1 MRNRLPILLIGLC
14 FWPAGALLRATEP
27 GDPGDAAYAALRAGN
42 LDRAVEMFRLAV
54 AARPDT
60 PHLHKD
66 LAYTLLKTGEREEA
80 RDQFAEALRIDA
92 QIGINDEQSSLEYG
106 FLCFETKRPIE
117 ARRIFLRWK
126 NSGSSRTQQTAAAA
140 FENIDRPLR
149 EGIERWKA
157 AVAAAPDQWTAHE
170 ELARLAE
177 ERDEL
182 DLASEHYQTAMRLR
196 PAERRLMIDLARVWN
211 QEGRSREAMAL
222 LLAASRSLSP
232 RISEMARELMPAR
245 YPYPYEF
252 EDALAVDPDNRDL
265 RREYAFLLLAMG
277 KNVEARQQFESQL
290 KKYPDDR
297 VSAQQ
302 LRLLSGMAPEQPG
315 SRLTPG
321 PAAKTPDGSSA
332 PVPAPALDAASSKE
346 MGLKSYHRG
355 YMKDALRYL
364 QAAWEEKPGDPEVA
378 LQLGWTLNMLKRDDE
393 AVQWFDRAR
402 QSDVAEVAREADH
415 AFRNLRGLRR
425 PVRFTV
431 WTMPMYSSRWDT
443 TFLYSQAKLEFVH
456 LKKRGFQPYISL
468 RWYGDT
474 RMRETMPG
482 DGPGSGPMLS
492 DSAVMLA
499 AGVNR
504 FLTPRLFVW
513 AEAGRAFSYLGNNP
527 ATGTGQADYRGGASY
542 LRGWGAVANN
552 GESGWF
558 TETGGD
564 AVYVSR
570 YNNNFLMYGQ
580 ARRGYTLSPLK
591 GGFHLQ
597 PMWNFN
603 WTADAERQWWG
614 NFAETGPG
622 VRVRWDSLPPNVSLR
637 MDVLRGAYL
646 VNRDNPHRPNFW
658 DLRASLCYAITR

>member
-1 MRNRLPILLIGLC
+1 MRNRLLILVTGLC
-14 FWPAGALLRATEP
+14 AWPTGLLLKGE
-27 GDPGDAAYAALRAGN
+27 DPGDAAYAALRAGN

-54 AARPDT
+54 AARPDA

-92 QIGINDEQSSLEYG
+92 KDEQSSLEYG

-126 NSGSSRTQQTAAAA
+126 SLGSESTSRTAAAA

-182 DLASEHYQTAMRLR
+182 DLASDHYQAALRLR
-196 PAERRLMIDLARVWN
+196 RDERRLMIDLARVWN
-211 QEGRSREAMAL
+211 QQGKSREATAL

-232 RISEMARELMPAR
+232 RIAESARELMPAR

-252 EDALAVDPDNRDL
+252 EEALVVDPDNRDL

-277 KNVEARQQFESQL
+277 KNGEARQQFEIQL
-290 KKYPDDR
+290 KKNPTDR
-297 VSAQQ
+297 ISAEQ
-302 LRLLSGMAPEQPG
+302 LRLLGGTAPEQPG
-315 SRLTPG
+315 ARLA
-321 PAAKTPDGSSA
+321 PAPQAGISDESSNPA
-332 PVPAPALDAASSKE
+332 RVPALNGASAKE

-355 YMKDALRYL
+355 YMQDALRFL

-393 AVQWFDRAR
+393 ALQWFDRAR
-402 QSDVAEVAREADH
+402 HSDVAEVAREGDR

-425 PVRFTV
+425 ATRFTV
-431 WTMPMYSSRWDT
+431 WTMPMYSSRWET

-456 LKKRGFQPYISL
+456 LKQAGFQPYISL

-474 RMRETMPG
+474 QGRGITPG
-482 DGPGSGPMLS
+482 GGAAPGPMLS

-504 FLTPRLFVW
+504 FITPRLFAW
-513 AEAGRAFSYLGNNP
+513 AEAGRAFSYLSNNP
-527 ATGTGQADYRGGASY
+527 ASGWGQPDYRGGASY

-570 YNNNFLMYGQ
+570 YDHNFLMYGQ
-580 ARRGYTLSPLK
+580 ARRGYTLPALK
-591 GGFHLQ
+591 GGFYLQ
-597 PMWNFN
+597 PMWNLN
-603 WTADAERQWWG
+603 GTVDARREWWG
-614 NFAETGPG
+614 NFVETGPG

-637 MDVLRGAYL
+637 VDLLRGAYL
-646 VNRDNPHRPNFW
+646 VNRDNPHRPNYW
-658 DLRASLCYAITR
+658 DVRASLWYAITR

>member
-1 MRNRLPILLIGLC
+1 MRNRLPVLLIGLWL
-14 FWPAGALLRATEP
+14 WPAGVLLWAE
-27 GDPGDAAYAALRAGN
+27 DPGDAAYAALRAGN

-54 AARPDT
+54 AARPDA

-80 RDQFAEALRIDA
+80 RDQFAEALRIDSK
-92 QIGINDEQSSLEYG
+92 DEQSSLEYG
-106 FLCFETKRPIE
+106 FLCFETKRPVE

-126 NSGSSRTQQTAAAA
+126 NLGSSRTQQTAAVA

-182 DLASEHYQTAMRLR
+182 DLASEHYQAAMRLR
-196 PAERRLMIDLARVWN
+196 PAERRLMLDLARVWS
-211 QEGRSREAMAL
+211 QLGKSREAMAL

-232 RISEMARELMPAR
+232 RIAETARELMPAR

-252 EDALAVDPDNRDL
+252 EEALAVDPDNRDL

-277 KNVEARQQFESQL
+277 KNGEARQQFEMQL
-290 KKYPDDR
+290 KKYPGDR

-302 LRLLSGMAPEQPG
+302 LRLLIGPAPEQPG
-315 SRLTPG
+315 ARLTPG
-321 PAAKTPDGSSA
+321 PAGATPNGSSN
-332 PVPAPALDAASSKE
+332 PVPAPVLDAASAKE

-364 QAAWEEKPGDPEVA
+364 QAAWEEKPGDSEVA

-393 AVQWFDRAR
+393 ALQWFDRAR
-402 QSDVAEVAREADH
+402 QSDVAGVAREADR

-425 PVRFTV
+425 ATRFTV

-456 LKKRGFQPYISL
+456 LKKAGFQPYVSL

-492 DSAVMLA
+492 DSAVMLD

-513 AEAGRAFSYLGNNP
+513 AEAGRAFSYLSNNP
-527 ATGTGQADYRGGASY
+527 ASGTGQADYRGGASY

-580 ARRGYTLSPLK
+580 ARRGYTLSALK
-591 GGFHLQ
+591 GGFYLQ

-637 MDVLRGAYL
+637 MDLLRGAYL

-658 DLRASLCYAITR
+658 DLRASLWYAITR

>member
-1 MRNRLPILLIGLC
+1 MCNRLLFLLVGLC
-14 FWPAGALLRATEP
+14 IWPAGGLLTAEA
-27 GDPGDAAYAALRAGN
+27 PGDAAYAALRAGN
-42 LDRAVEMFRLAV
+42 LDRAVEMFRLAI
-54 AARPDT
+54 AASPDA

-66 LAYTLLKTGEREEA
+66 LAYTLLKTGDREQA
-80 RDQFAEALRIDA
+80 RDQFADALRIDSK
-92 QIGINDEQSSLEYG
+92 DEQSSLEYG

-126 NSGSSRTQQTAAAA
+126 SLGSDRTNRTAAAA

-157 AVAAAPDQWTAHE
+157 AVAAAPEQWSAHE
-170 ELARLAE
+170 ELGRLAE

-182 DLASEHYQTAMRLR
+182 DLASEQYQAALRLHR
-196 PAERRLMIDLARVWN
+196 GERRLMIDLARVWN
-211 QEGRSREAMAL
+211 QQGKSREAMAL

-232 RISEMARELMPAR
+232 RISELARELMPAR

-252 EDALAVDPDNRDL
+252 EEALVVDPDNRDL

-277 KNVEARQQFESQL
+277 KNGEARQQFELQL
-290 KKYPDDR
+290 KKHPNDR
-297 VSAQQ
+297 ISAEQF
-302 LRLLSGMAPEQPG
+302 RLMGGSTQEQPG
-315 SRLTPG
+315 ARLTPPPPG
-321 PAAKTPDGSSA
+321 GASA
-332 PVPAPALDAASSKE
+332 QSQSPVPAPALTGASAKE

-355 YMKDALRYL
+355 YINDALRYL
-364 QAAWEEKPGDPEVA
+364 QAAWEERPGDPEVA

-393 AVQWFDRAR
+393 ALQWFDRAR
-402 QSDVAEVAREADH
+402 QGGVAQVAREADL

-425 PVRFTV
+425 ATRVTV
-431 WTMPMYSSRWDT
+431 WTMPMYSSRWDS

-456 LKKRGFQPYISL
+456 LKKWGFQPYVSL

-474 RMRETMPG
+474 RMREMMLGGGPAPG
-482 DGPGSGPMLS
+482 AMLS

-499 AGVNR
+499 GGVNR
-504 FLTPRLFVW
+504 FITPRLFVW

-527 ATGTGQADYRGGASY
+527 ASGTGQADYRGGASY

-552 GESGWF
+552 GEGGWF
-558 TETGGD
+558 TEAGGD

-570 YNNNFLMYGQ
+570 YDHNFLMYGQ
-580 ARRGYTLSPLK
+580 ARRGYTLPPLK
-591 GGFHLQ
+591 GGFYLQ

-603 WTADAERQWWG
+603 WTADAGRQWWG

-622 VRVRWDSLPPNVSLR
+622 VRVRWDSLPPKVSLR
-637 MDVLRGAYL
+637 VDLLRGAYL
-646 VNRDNPHRPNFW
+646 VNRDNPHRPNYW
-658 DLRASLCYAITR
+658 DVRASLWYAITR

>member
-1 MRNRLPILLIGLC
+1 MRTRLLFLLVGLC
-14 FWPAGALLRATEP
+14 LWPTGARLTAE
-27 GDPGDAAYAALRAGN
+27 DAGDAAYAALRAGN
-42 LDRAVEMFRLAV
+42 LDRAVEMFRLAI
-54 AARPDT
+54 AARPDV

-80 RDQFAEALRIDA
+80 RDQFAEALRLDPK
-92 QIGINDEQSSLEYG
+92 DEQSSLEYG
-106 FLCFETKRPIE
+106 FLCYETKRPIE

-126 NSGSSRTQQTAAAA
+126 NAGSGQTRETAAAA
-140 FENIDRPLR
+140 FESIDRPLR
-149 EGIERWKA
+149 DGIERWKA

-170 ELARLAE
+170 ELARLAK

-182 DLASEHYQTAMRLR
+182 DLASEHYRIAMRLR

-211 QEGRSREAMAL
+211 RQGRSREAMAL
-222 LLAASRSLSP
+222 LLAASRSPSP
-232 RISEMARELMPAR
+232 RISELARELMPSR

-252 EDALAVDPDNRDL
+252 EEALAVDPANRDL

-277 KNVEARQQFESQL
+277 KNDEARRQFELQL
-290 KKYPDDR
+290 KQHPSDR
-297 VSAQQ
+297 VSAAQ
-302 LRLLSGMAPEQPG
+302 LRLLTGAAPPQPG
-315 SRLTPG
+315 ARLIPG
-321 PAAKTPDGSSA
+321 PAAGTDA
-332 PVPAPALDAASSKE
+332 VPPGGTAEPAISAASAKE

-355 YMKDALRYL
+355 YLKDALRYL
-364 QAAWEEKPGDPEVA
+364 LAAWEESPGDPEVA

-393 AVQWFDRAR
+393 ALQWFDRAR
-402 QSDVAEVAREADH
+402 QSDVASVAREAGR
-415 AFRNLRGLRR
+415 AFRNLRGLRQ
-425 PVRFTV
+425 PTRFTI
-431 WTMPMYSSRWDT
+431 WTMPMYSSRWDS
-443 TFLYSQAKLEFVH
+443 TFLYSQAKLEFVQ
-456 LKKRGFQPYISL
+456 LKKWGFQPYVSL

-474 RMRETMPG
+474 RMRLALPG
-482 DGPGSGPMLS
+482 DGPGPGAMLS

-504 FLTPRLFVW
+504 FITPRLFVW
-513 AEAGRAFSYLGNNP
+513 VEAGRAFSYLGNNP
-527 ATGTGQADYRGGASY
+527 ASGAGQADYRGGASY

-558 TETGGD
+558 SEAGGD

-570 YNNNFLMYGQ
+570 YNNNLLMYGQ
-580 ARRGYTLSPLK
+580 SRRGYTLPAIK
-591 GGFHLQ
+591 GGLYLQ

-637 MDVLRGAYL
+637 MDLLRGAYL
-646 VNRDNPHRPNFW
+646 VNRDNPHRPNYW
-658 DLRASLCYAITR
+658 DVRASLWYAVTR